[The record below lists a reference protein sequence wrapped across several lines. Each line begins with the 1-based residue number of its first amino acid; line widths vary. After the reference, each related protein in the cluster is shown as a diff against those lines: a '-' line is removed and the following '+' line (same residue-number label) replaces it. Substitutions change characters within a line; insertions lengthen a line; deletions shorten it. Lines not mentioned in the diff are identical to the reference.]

1 MLYFLPF
8 IVLVATLFASTTES
22 DINRFSWIDGT
33 WQNTRTGDFEQWWF
47 NAELSQWDGRGF
59 KVANGDTVTTEKLT
73 ITCIE
78 SACEYIAE
86 VGHNQNPIHFKM
98 TTVTENGFE
107 SENPEHDFPQFI
119 NYEYTDSSAMVATIG
134 AGERKISFPFKKVT
148 TE

>member
-1 MLYFLPF
+1 MS
-8 IVLVATLFASTTES
+8 IDLFGLMEHGRTH
-22 DINRFSWIDGT
+22 
-33 WQNTRTGDFEQWWF
+33 TGDFEQWWF
-47 NAELSQWDGRGF
+47 NDELSQWDGRGF

-86 VGHNQNPIHFKM
+86 VGHNQNPIHFMM

-119 NYEYTDSSAMVATIG
+119 NYEYTDSSTMVATIG
-134 AGERKISFPFKKVT
+134 AGNRKISFPFKKVT